1 MDKGTYDSLTLTGWL
16 EKSGEP
22 IKDHPEIPTEE
33 RRTKI
38 LGRQLRM
45 AVEIL
50 LNWKLVKEKLEAKI
64 YDLDEIEKGRAIVG
78 RAQKNLLKKLAD
90 DRPVYTSENIDKPE
104 VTTRKITKVGSCEDN
119 QLEGRDERVKKCYGH

>member
-22 IKDHPEIPTEE
+22 IKDHPKIPTEE

-38 LGRQLRM
+38 LGRQIRM
-45 AVEIL
+45 PVEIL

-90 DRPVYTSENIDKPE
+90 DRPVYTSENID
-104 VTTRKITKVGSCEDN
+104 
-119 QLEGRDERVKKCYGH
+119 